1 VLGLTVL
8 GLFAVLAGLALAPD
22 AVPPSERPQRWLER
36 VLALLSIGFVGLHA
50 LHVWPDPG
58 PHSSAGTVYDA
69 LTSSLGRPIWLFA
82 YVVGI
87 TAIAGHLGLTLLSWQ
102 ELLGRERARLVRAA
116 SFVIAAGLWLAAL
129 SVLSW
134 FAIGAGLF

>member
-1 VLGLTVL
+1 
-8 GLFAVLAGLALAPD
+8 
-22 AVPPSERPQRWLER
+22 
-36 VLALLSIGFVGLHA
+36 
-50 LHVWPDPG
+50 
-58 PHSSAGTVYDA
+58 VYDV